1 MAGNTLLTIFL
12 PIALAIVMAGLGLH
26 LTLADFR
33 RVAKQPRAVIVA
45 LAVQCLLLPPVAFG
59 LAMLL
64 QLPPAFAVGLVLL
77 SASPGGVTANI
88 FSHLAR
94 GDVALNVTLT
104 AVNSALALVTLP
116 LWTGLALEL
125 FLGAENSVPPPMRK
139 LVEVALIA
147 LVPVALGMSLRA
159 WKPRLADAAE
169 KPVRLLSTVVL
180 ALLIVLA
187 IASEFSKLLEHIA
200 VIGIACLAFNL
211 ISLFSGYL
219 AGVVA
224 KLGRPQAIAI
234 GFEISIHNS
243 TLAILLALQVLGND
257 LIAIPPAVYAVM
269 MYPVATA
276 FAFWL
281 LKRQRAEAAAMPAA

>member
-26 LTLADFR
+26 LTLDDFR
-33 RVAKQPRAVIVA
+33 RVARQPRAVVVA

-59 LAMLL
+59 LAALL
-64 QLPPAFAVGLVLL
+64 RLPPEFAVGLVLL

-104 AVNSALALVTLP
+104 AVNSVLALVTLP
-116 LWTGLALEL
+116 LWTGLALEV
-125 FLGAENSVPPPMRK
+125 FLGSENTVPPPLRK
-139 LVEVALIA
+139 LIEVAVIA
-147 LVPVALGMSLRA
+147 LVPVALGMALRA
-159 WKPRLADAAE
+159 WKPRMADAAE

-180 ALLIVLA
+180 ALLIGLA
-187 IASEFSKLLEHIA
+187 IASEFDTLLEHVA
-200 VIGIACLAFNL
+200 AIGLACLAFNL
-211 ISLFSGYL
+211 VSLGSGYL
-219 AGVVA
+219 SGLAMR
-224 KLGRPQAIAI
+224 LGRPQAIAI

-243 TLAILLALQVLGND
+243 TLAILLALQVLGSD
-257 LIAIPPAVYAVM
+257 LIAIPPAVYAVL
-269 MYPVATA
+269 MYPVATV

-281 LKRQRAEAAAMPAA
+281 LRRQRATAAAPPA